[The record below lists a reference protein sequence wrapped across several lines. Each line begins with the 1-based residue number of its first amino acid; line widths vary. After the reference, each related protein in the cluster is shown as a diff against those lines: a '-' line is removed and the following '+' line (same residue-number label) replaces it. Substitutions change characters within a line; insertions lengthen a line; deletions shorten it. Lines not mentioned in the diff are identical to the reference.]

1 MNQLSAPVKD
11 GRKSYFYYFDE
22 VDEAGLVTEPILD
35 SFANMQIYNFIQ
47 LQIPNI
53 NYLELNVD
61 ASLGDYIVREA
72 GKLRLVLGEQAL
84 KNPNQDWS
92 YSVR

>member
-1 MNQLSAPVKD
+1 
-11 GRKSYFYYFDE
+11 
-22 VDEAGLVTEPILD
+22 
-35 SFANMQIYNFIQ
+35 MQIYNFIQ

-72 GKLRLVLGEQAL
+72 GKLRLLLGEQAL